1 MLFVR
6 SPHDIY
12 YDIWSLVKHHGFTPE
27 YVESM
32 TPAERGLFK
41 NYNEMEKQK
50 ANEKANADAAHA
62 VGLDIEDL

>member
-12 YDIWSLVKHHGFTPE
+12 YDIWSLTKQGFSAE

-32 TPAERGLFK
+32 SPSERGLFK
-41 NYNEMEKQK
+41 NYREMEKNK
-50 ANEKANADAAHA
+50 ATEKSNADAARA
-62 VGLDIEDL
+62 VGLNIEEL

>member
-12 YDIWSLVKHHGFTPE
+12 YDIWSLVKQGFSAE

-32 TPAERGLFK
+32 TPAERGLYK
-41 NYNEMEKQK
+41 NYREMENSKS
-50 ANEKANADAAHA
+50 NEQENAEAARA
-62 VGLDIEDL
+62 VGLNIEDL